1 MTKKTDKW
9 MPLYVG
15 DYLAD
20 TMHLNARQHGG
31 YLLLLMHA
39 WVNGGLLPTQ
49 DDKLRAIAR
58 MSAKEWKDD
67 GADIRSFFVET
78 EDGLRH
84 KRVDIELGRADAIVE
99 QRSAAGKASAE
110 QRKRQRELNDRST
123 PVENSLQRE
132 DQQNGTP
139 SPPQVTELQKQT
151 QQRAESQEERPREV
165 VTPLRAA
172 SEPPES
178 PPKSP
183 TRRGEIAA
191 LLRGL
196 GVVCTYANP
205 PVVEWAEAGL
215 SDELLREAV
224 SVARMRKPVPEPI
237 PLAYLAPIVAETRR
251 SPAHR
256 KTDWRKV
263 FGPDVTD
270 EEIAELEA
278 KEAASAQA

>member
-1 MTKKTDKW
+1 MNFYKHH
-9 MPLYVG
+9 LG
-15 DYLAD
+15 DYSAATAHLSWDEDCAYRRLLDAYYKREAPIPVDMKEAQRLA
-20 TMHLNARQHGG
+20 
-31 YLLLLMHA
+31 
-39 WVNGGLLPTQ
+39 
-49 DDKLRAIAR
+49 RATTPSQRRA
-58 MSAKEWKDD
+58 
-67 GADIRSFFVET
+67 VET
-78 EDGLRH
+78 VLREFFIKSDEGWH
-84 KRVDIELGRADAIVE
+84 QKRCDEELA
-99 QRSAAGKASAE
+99 KALSQGETNRRIAE
-110 QRKRQRELNDRST
+110 EREVRKRARTEHETTTNRATERATNRPPDTSGERE
-123 PVENSLQRE
+123 
-132 DQQNGTP
+132 P
-139 SPPQVTELQKQT
+139 SHKPLATSHKPEEPQSAL
-151 QQRAESQEERPREV
+151 SQEARSGAVPI
-165 VTPLRAA
+165 PLRAA

-196 GVVCTYANP
+196 GVVCAYANP

-224 SVARMRKPVPEPI
+224 SVARMRKPVPEQI
-237 PLAYLAPIVAETRR
+237 PLAYLVPIVAETRR